1 MATNYITI
9 SDITAL
15 FRELTADEQTKAT
28 ALIPIVCD
36 SLRYEA
42 EKVGKDLDDLISKS
56 ANYGAV
62 VKSVCVDIV
71 SRCLRDDTQ
80 SQAMSNVTESALGYS
95 FSGTFL
101 TPGGGIFIKRNELA
115 RLGLRRQRIGG
126 IDLC

>member
-9 SDITAL
+9 NDITAL
-15 FRELTADEQTKAT
+15 FRELTAGEQAKAT

-42 EKVGKDLDDLISKS
+42 EKVGKDLDELISKS
-56 ANYGAV
+56 ANYNAV

-126 IDLC
+126 VDLC